1 VNRERSRSV
10 VAAPLLQNVPATRK
24 NFFRGENEK
33 KSLSNNN
40 KKSRRNLKKNKNLK

>member
-24 NFFRGENEK
+24 NFFREK
-33 KSLSNNN
+33 M
-40 KKSRRNLKKNKNLK
+40 KKIPFKQQQNKNHVKI